1 MKIHKGDQVE
11 IIAGKDKGKRGA
23 VLSVLL
29 ASERVVVAG
38 ANMVKRHRK
47 ARREGEKGERVEM
60 ESSIHVSNVML
71 LCPETNKPTRVGY
84 RVEGGEK
91 IRFAK
96 RSGKAIT

>member
-11 IIAGKDKGKRGA
+11 IIAGKDKGKQG
-23 VLSVLL
+23 SVLRIFP
-29 ASERVVVAG
+29 ATERVLVKG

-60 ESSIHVSNVML
+60 EASIHVSNVAL

-84 RVEGGEK
+84 RYDGGEK
-91 IRFAK
+91 VRFAK
-96 RSGKAIT
+96 RSGKAIA

>member
-11 IIAGKDKGKRGA
+11 IIAGKDKGKRGK
-23 VLSVLL
+23 VLSVLP
-29 ASERVVVAG
+29 AVERVLVSG
-38 ANMVKRHRK
+38 ANIVKRHRK

-60 ESSIHVSNVML
+60 EASIHISNVML

-91 IRFAK
+91 VRFAK
-96 RSGKAIT
+96 RSGKIIA